1 MGRTIAL
8 AVVAVLGAQAPFA
21 VSAADVSPSKPL
33 VGPGTLADGL
43 AGTFE
48 GVTLADVAK
57 RTSVQRKGIGKR
69 WLGIWLMPPDR
80 SAVPSQGAYQDE

>member
-21 VSAADVSPSKPL
+21 VSAADVSRSVPL
-33 VGPGTLADGL
+33 ADRSVTVDGL
-43 AGTFE
+43 ARVFE

-57 RTSVQRKGIGKR
+57 RASVQRKGIGKR